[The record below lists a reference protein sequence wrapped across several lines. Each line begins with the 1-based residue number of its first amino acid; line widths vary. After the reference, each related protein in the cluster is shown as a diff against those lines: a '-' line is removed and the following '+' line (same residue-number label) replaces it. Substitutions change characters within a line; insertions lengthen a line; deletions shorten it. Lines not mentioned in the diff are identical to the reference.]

1 MNSVPDLQRQRERQN
16 KDPRSSRACS
26 TLVETTR
33 ETQNCDLT
41 SQKKKAKTNTGEAT
55 LIDVLNTQLKD
66 STHAKLINELMC
78 STRITKMWR
87 CFVFRFPVESTMA
100 CSLFGKQNT
109 GWLVRRLHL
118 ARLQHVEHLGFLT
131 SILGSVLPS
140 SATSLPM
147 LVPR

>member
-16 KDPRSSRACS
+16 KDPRLSRTCS

-41 SQKKKAKTNTGEAT
+41 SQKKKAKTSTGEAT

-109 GWLVRRLHL
+109 GASNFPLVSRLVYSVGMK
-118 ARLQHVEHLGFLT
+118 HVPQSAVRCLR
-131 SILGSVLPS
+131 S
-140 SATSLPM
+140 STLNTM
-147 LVPR
+147 NT